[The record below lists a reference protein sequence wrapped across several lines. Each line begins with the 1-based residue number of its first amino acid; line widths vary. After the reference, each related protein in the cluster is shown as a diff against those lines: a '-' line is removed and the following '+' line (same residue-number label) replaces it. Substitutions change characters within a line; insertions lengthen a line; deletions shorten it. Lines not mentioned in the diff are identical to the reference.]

1 MAITGKLKTEDLL
14 HKIPLRI
21 TDTTLRDAHQSLWA
35 TRMRTE
41 DILGIVD
48 VVDNVGYYSLE
59 AWGGATFDVCLRF
72 LRENPWERLRLIKS
86 KAKNT
91 PLQMLLRGQNLVGY
105 RNYADD
111 VVDRFV
117 ALACKNGIDIFR
129 VFDALNDTRNLEAAI
144 KAVKKHGAHAQG
156 TLAYTISPVHTVEK
170 YVQYA
175 KEQLELGIDSLC
187 VKDMAGILSPIM
199 AERLV
204 SALVKELDIPVQLH
218 CHASSGMGTAAYVEG
233 VRAGAGAIDCAIS
246 SMAGTSSQPPVE
258 TMAAIF
264 SETNYSAGLD
274 VEALD
279 RVAKYFTDLAPRR
292 SVAPPSVVPI
302 DPGILIHQIPGGMI
316 SNFRSQLQMQ
326 KALDKLPQVLQE
338 VSRVREDLGYPPLV
352 TPTSQIVGTQA
363 VMNIL
368 SGERYK
374 IVPNEVKDYVK
385 GLYGRSP
392 VPIDKGMIK
401 KILGDEKPINYR
413 PADKIAPMLPKAT
426 DGVNPALINAEEDIL
441 SYVLLPEPAL
451 EYFKWRAAPAGER
464 PEIPADAEIRKAN
477 GGIGDKTQISAQSQT
492 PPQASAQAS
501 SVSMLTPQIP
511 IDGLAA
517 ELIGKIGG
525 LVIEEIVF
533 RKGDSTISV
542 KSHAVSQ
549 APAAKPFIDTP
560 AASAAVPP
568 PPSAYSSITQALPP
582 STAQPAP
589 PSAAEEPPAARGQ
602 TIKAPLVGTFYSS
615 PGPGK
620 SAFVKEGDIV
630 EKGAKVCIVE
640 AMKLFNE
647 ISAPARCKIV
657 KMLVAD
663 GTAVDKDQELIGI
676 EEMGHDII

>member
-1 MAITGKLKTEDLL
+1 MIMGNTVKLKTEDLL

-35 TRMRTE
+35 TRMRTD
-41 DILGIVD
+41 DILNIID
-48 VVDNVGYYSLE
+48 VIDNVGYYSLE

-86 KAKNT
+86 RAKNT

-156 TLAYTISPVHTVEK
+156 TLAYTISPVHTVDK
-170 YVQYA
+170 YLQYA
-175 KEQLELGIDSLC
+175 KEQVKLGIDSIC
-187 VKDMAGILSPIM
+187 IKDMAGILSPIM

-204 SALVKELDIPVQLH
+204 SALIKEFDIPVQLH
-218 CHASSGMGTAAYVEG
+218 CHASSGMATAAYVEG

-246 SMAGTSSQPPVE
+246 TMAGTSSQPPVE

-274 VEALD
+274 VEALE

-292 SVAPPSVVPI
+292 STAPQSAVPI

-363 VMNIL
+363 VMNII

-374 IVPNEVKDYVK
+374 IVPNEVKDYVR

-392 VPIDKGMIK
+392 VPIEKSMIK
-401 KILGDEKPINYR
+401 KILGDDKPINYR
-413 PADKIAPMLPKAT
+413 PADKITPMLPKAT
-426 DGVNPALINAEEDIL
+426 DGVDPALINAEEDII

-451 EYFKWRAAPAGER
+451 EYLKWRAMPADER
-464 PEIPADAEIRKAN
+464 PEIPADIEIKKAN
-477 GGIGDKTQISAQSQT
+477 GETAVKGALDMKAQT
-492 PPQASAQAS
+492 PAAVKTPVLPSAS
-501 SVSMLTPQIP
+501 SQSPQLP

-517 ELIGKIGG
+517 ELIGKIDG

-533 RKGDSTISV
+533 RKGESTISV
-542 KSHAVSQ
+542 KSHAL
-549 APAAKPFIDTP
+549 APASSVRQTFDA
-560 AASAAVPP
+560 AAVPLPSFVASPPQQTTQTTP
-568 PPSAYSSITQALPP
+568 PPQQ
-582 STAQPAP
+582 QPAP
-589 PSAAEEPPAARGQ
+589 QINDTKEATAAYTKA
-602 TIKAPLVGTFYSS
+602 IKAPIVGTFYSS

-620 SAFVKEGDIV
+620 PAFVKEGDVV

-647 ISAPARCKIV
+647 ISAPTRCRIV
-657 KMLVAD
+657 KILVAD
-663 GTAVDKDQELIGI
+663 GVAVDKDQELIGI
-676 EEMGHDII
+676 EEVK

>member
-1 MAITGKLKTEDLL
+1 MTKSVKNKTEDLL
-14 HKIPLRI
+14 HKLPLRI

-41 DILGIVD
+41 DMLKIID
-48 VVDNVGYYSLE
+48 VIDNVGYYSLE
-59 AWGGATFDVCLRF
+59 MWGGATFDVCLRF
-72 LRENPWERLRLIKS
+72 LRENPWERLRLIKT

-117 ALACKNGIDIFR
+117 ALSCENGIDIIR

-144 KAVKKHGAHAQG
+144 KAVKKYGGHAQG
-156 TLAYTISPVHTVEK
+156 TLAYTTSPVHTVEK

-175 KEQLELGIDSLC
+175 KEQVSLGIDSLC
-187 VKDMAGILSPIM
+187 IKDMAGILSPIG

-204 SALVKELDIPVQLH
+204 SALIKELNIPIQLH
-218 CHASSGMGTAAYVEG
+218 CHSASGMGASAYVEG

-246 SMAGTSSQPPVE
+246 PMSGFSSQPPVE

-264 SETNYSAGLD
+264 SETSYAAELDMEAIEKVAAYFEELVPKRSTSSAPQS
-274 VEALD
+274 
-279 RVAKYFTDLAPRR
+279 F
-292 SVAPPSVVPI
+292 I

-326 KALDKLPQVLQE
+326 KALDKLPEVLKE

-363 VMNIL
+363 VMNVI

-392 VPIDKGMIK
+392 APIDPAITK
-401 KILGDEKPINYR
+401 KILGDETPLNYR
-413 PADKIAPMLPKAT
+413 PADRLSPMLPKAT
-426 DGVNPALINAEEDIL
+426 DGVDPSFIHGEEDIL

-451 EYFKWRAAPAGER
+451 EYFKWNALPADKR
-464 PEIPADAEIRKAN
+464 PEIPADTELKKVMKWEKAADEPGKKN
-477 GGIGDKTQISAQSQT
+477 ESAPAAKTAS
-492 PPQASAQAS
+492 ASAQQLHIEGVA
-501 SVSMLTPQIP
+501 
-511 IDGLAA
+511 G
-517 ELIGKIGG
+517 ELLEKIGG
-525 LVIEEIVF
+525 LAVEEIVF
-533 RKGDSTISV
+533 RKGDYNILV
-542 KSHAVSQ
+542 KPAGAYHA
-549 APAAKPFIDTP
+549 AAHDAPDMGIAGGIPAAPN
-560 AASAAVPP
+560 AAVPAELTADNKP
-568 PPSAYSSITQALPP
+568 EKKEEYSK
-582 STAQPAP
+582 
-589 PSAAEEPPAARGQ
+589 
-602 TIKAPLVGTFYSS
+602 TINAPLVGTFYSA

-620 SAFVKEGDIV
+620 PAFVKEGDVI
-630 EKGAKVCIVE
+630 EAGAKVCIVE

-647 ISAPARCKIV
+647 IPAPVRCRVV
-657 KMLVAD
+657 KVLAQD
-663 GTAVDKDQELIGI
+663 GVAVDKDQPLIGI
-676 EEMGHDII
+676 EEIQ

>member
-1 MAITGKLKTEDLL
+1 MGNTTKLKTEDLL
-14 HKIPLRI
+14 HIIPLRI

-41 DILGIVD
+41 DILGIID
-48 VVDNVGYYSLE
+48 VIDNVGYYSLE

-72 LRENPWERLRLIKS
+72 LRENPWERLRLIKA

-117 ALACKNGIDIFR
+117 AMACKTGIDIFR

-156 TLAYTISPVHTVEK
+156 TLAYTISPVHTIEK

-175 KEQLELGIDSLC
+175 KEQVALGIDSLC

-204 SALVKELDIPVQLH
+204 SALVKELNIPVQLH
-218 CHASSGMGTAAYVEG
+218 CHASSGMATAAYVEG

-279 RVAKYFTDLAPRR
+279 RIAKYFADLAPRR
-292 SVAPPSVVPI
+292 SAVPLSVMSI
-302 DPGILIHQIPGGMI
+302 DPGILVHQIPGGMI

-363 VMNIL
+363 VMNVI

-392 VPIDKGMIK
+392 VPIEKSMIK
-401 KILGDEKPINYR
+401 KILGDEKPISCR

-426 DGVNPALINAEEDIL
+426 DGVDPALINAEEDIL

-451 EYFKWRAAPAGER
+451 ECFKWRAAPIEER

-477 GGIGDKTQISAQSQT
+477 DAAGVKGEAGDRTQPSAPVSIM
-492 PPQASAQAS
+492 PPQLQ
-501 SVSMLTPQIP
+501 

-517 ELIGKIGG
+517 ELIGKIDG

-533 RKGDSTISV
+533 RKGESTISV
-542 KSHAVSQ
+542 RSYAASQGSAGQVSG
-549 APAAKPFIDTP
+549 IV
-560 AASAAVPP
+560 AASAVPLPSSVAP
-568 PPSAYSSITQALPP
+568 PQATSA
-582 STAQPAP
+582 
-589 PSAAEEPPAARGQ
+589 PSAAQHSAPQVNTGASAAYAK
-602 TIKAPLVGTFYSS
+602 TIKSPLVGTFYSS

-620 SAFVKEGDIV
+620 PAFVKEGDIV
-630 EKGAKVCIVE
+630 EKGTKVCIVE

-647 ISAPARCKIV
+647 ISAPSRCKIV
-657 KMLVAD
+657 KMLAAD

-676 EEMGHDII
+676 EEIG

>member
-1 MAITGKLKTEDLL
+1 
-14 HKIPLRI
+14 
-21 TDTTLRDAHQSLWA
+21 
-35 TRMRTE
+35 MRTD
-41 DILGIVD
+41 DILNIID
-48 VVDNVGYYSLE
+48 IIDNVGYYSLE

-72 LRENPWERLRLIKS
+72 LRENPWERLRLIKA

-156 TLAYTISPVHTVEK
+156 TLAYTTSPVHTVDK

-175 KEQLELGIDSLC
+175 KEQVELGIDSLC
-187 VKDMAGILSPIM
+187 IKDMAGILSPIM

-204 SALVKELDIPVQLH
+204 SVLIKELDIPVQLH
-218 CHASSGMGTAAYVEG
+218 CHASSGMATPAYVEG

-279 RVAKYFTDLAPRR
+279 RVAKYFIDLAPRR
-292 SVAPPSVVPI
+292 SAAPLSAIPI

-363 VMNIL
+363 VMNII

-401 KILGDEKPINYR
+401 KILGDDKPINYR

-426 DGVNPALINAEEDIL
+426 DGVDPALINAEEDIL

-451 EYFKWRAAPAGER
+451 EYFKWRTAPAGER
-464 PEIPADAEIRKAN
+464 PEIPADAEIRKAKGEAAAKGVVVDN
-477 GGIGDKTQISAQSQT
+477 VAQTPVPSAQSSMPMSLST
-492 PPQASAQAS
+492 PTSQLP
-501 SVSMLTPQIP
+501 V
-511 IDGLAA
+511 DGLAA
-517 ELIGKIGG
+517 ELIEKIDG

-542 KSHAVSQ
+542 KSSA
-549 APAAKPFIDTP
+549 APQ
-560 AASAAVPP
+560 ASAARQTLDVAAAVPLPSFVASPQQITQTPP
-568 PPSAYSSITQALPP
+568 PARQQ
-582 STAQPAP
+582 QPAP
-589 PSAAEEPPAARGQ
+589 QVDTSAVATYKQ
-602 TIKAPLVGTFYSS
+602 TIKAPIVGTFYSS

-620 SAFVKEGDIV
+620 PAFVKEGDIV

-657 KMLVAD
+657 KILAAD
-663 GTAVDKDQELIGI
+663 GTSVDKDQELIGI
-676 EEMGHDII
+676 EEVG